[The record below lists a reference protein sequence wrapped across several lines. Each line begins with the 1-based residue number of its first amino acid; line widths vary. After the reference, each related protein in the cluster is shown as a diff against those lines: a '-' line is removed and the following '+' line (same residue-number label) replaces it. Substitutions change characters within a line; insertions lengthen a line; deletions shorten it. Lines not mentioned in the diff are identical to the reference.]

1 MNENFYVLTLSEIK
15 QTVRAVA
22 TQLHLTFTEI
32 AQDDNIVRNLP
43 YYVHWEDDRHTA
55 TITIKART
63 PRAID
68 VIYHTIRDR
77 LSQSNYTI
85 TEIYHNNENHYY
97 CKTFAI
103 DISFQ

>member
-15 QTVRAVA
+15 QTVHSVS

-32 AQDDNIVRNLP
+32 ASNDDVVRQLP
-43 YYVHWEDDRHTA
+43 YYVHWQDDGHTA
-55 TITIKART
+55 TVTVKART
-63 PRAID
+63 PRDID
-68 VIYHTIRDR
+68 VIYHTIRDN

-85 TEIYHNNENHYY
+85 TEIYHNNENYYY

-103 DISFQ
+103 QDISF